1 MLKTD
6 CNRYSSVVHVERD
19 TNNDV
24 LQGIPLSYDFDVN
37 YDSLSI
43 DFHNVRV
50 DMTKN
55 NFSLKIFSE
64 TDVRIFN
71 LVLLDISSIMSGQYI
86 TLLSKS
92 EMN

>member
-1 MLKTD
+1 ML
-6 CNRYSSVVHVERD
+6 H
-19 TNNDV
+19 
-24 LQGIPLSYDFDVN
+24 GIPLSYDFDVN

-55 NFSLKIFSE
+55 DFSLKIFSE

-71 LVLLDISSIMSGQYI
+71 LVLLDICSIMSGQYI
-86 TLLSKS
+86 TSLSKS

>member
-1 MLKTD
+1 M
-6 CNRYSSVVHVERD
+6 
-19 TNNDV
+19 

-92 EMN
+92 EMS